1 MKIKIITALFSVC
14 IDLSGIAGFTLSVQA
29 DSNTYNFS
37 FYNTQSSGHTSAK
50 SKDSGKKVYV
60 HASSGPALKYT
71 VEGAVSGGSWHTRS
85 SQVTIYSG
93 HTVHIENSVKGHEEN
108 RARLQLV
115 RTTSGYVYSKGSW
128 IPDPS

>member
-1 MKIKIITALFSVC
+1 MKTKIITALFSVC
-14 IDLSGIAGFTLSVQA
+14 IALSGIAGFTLSVQA

-37 FYNTQSSGHTSAK
+37 FYNTQSSGHTSAQ

-71 VEGAVSGGSWHTRS
+71 EGAVSGGSWHTRS

-93 HTVHIENSVKGHEEN
+93 HTVHIENSVKGHGEN